1 MSDYTFH
8 FPTWGALMYTWTY
21 GIIIPAFP
29 MRLVTE
35 VVATPEATLIIGNAQ
50 SPLVQGVRTY
60 LANRGQTVISA
71 SDTPPRISD
80 QVTLCICF
88 TDVKHLEKDTVL
100 LQNLP
105 RLIFVL
111 PQPHSLS
118 QITQIQLTRKH
129 LPHLQYVLLSAGH
142 HPVDAFVTRL
152 MEFVFDP
159 DSPGILQLQQ
169 ITSAPIAKPPIKPK
183 RRRPTLHE
191 RYIDVIRHPPRTIAF
206 MLLIVAFSHFVFIFP
221 FLASVGI
228 LRYSV
233 YPHRP
238 SLAYAQN
245 PPSAFYTSRSLSH
258 LTHRLYDYSRPGL
271 SLFGLSRYPDAALE
285 SLDHTF
291 DLIQT
296 TGILATQL
304 SLLSAKIIDP
314 ASHDQTII
322 LDHLKE
328 SEKALSNISQSM
340 SVLQLR
346 VPTPILQRLGVQKS
360 IDQAVDYLA
369 RAQQILRILPEV
381 LAKDTEKTYV
391 VFFANNNELRPGGG
405 FIGSF
410 ALVKFREMH
419 IADWRVY
426 DVYDADGQLKARIPP
441 PEPIS
446 KYLSQPFYF
455 LRDSAFTG
463 DFPANIFTAEDFL
476 RKELQVEGIDGAMLV
491 TMHSLEELLSQIGPL
506 KISEYDDVVTSSNV
520 YLKTQLYSERKS
532 FAGSSQKKDFIDA
545 LFTELIYKLSEP
557 QTALKAIS
565 ALEKSLNQKQVALY
579 SKDSPVQSLLDKWYW
594 SGRQLPYLCLSASGA
609 SSKCVLDYTY
619 PLEANLGVNKAN
631 AFVTQT
637 YKKTLKIDTDMHV
650 QSVFEVEWNNSSYE
664 GLYPGGAYKNYFQ
677 VLLPPKITIN
687 QILLDGS
694 VLTAFDVDSNQYTQI
709 GMLIE
714 IPARQNR
721 TLQITYTLPN
731 SLSPT
736 NSQLQVI
743 LQKQL
748 GISSTD
754 LLLKLEKP
762 THLGLLDT
770 NTVPLAGSTPFEYNS
785 SIDSDKF
792 YYFTFSL

>member
-1 MSDYTFH
+1 
-8 FPTWGALMYTWTY
+8 
-21 GIIIPAFP
+21 

-35 VVATPEATLIIGNAQ
+35 VVATPEATLIIGNAK
-50 SPLVQGVRTY
+50 SPLVQGVRAY
-60 LANRGQTVISA
+60 LAERDQKVISA
-71 SDTPPRISD
+71 SDIPPRISD

-88 TDVKHLEKDTVL
+88 TDIKHLEKDTVL

-152 MEFVFDP
+152 MEFVYDP
-159 DSPGILQLQQ
+159 ESPGILQLQQ
-169 ITSAPIAKPPIKPK
+169 VSTAPIEKPVTKPK
-183 RRRPTLHE
+183 KPRPTLHE
-191 RYIDVIRHPPRTIAF
+191 RYVDIIRHPPRTIAF
-206 MLLIVAFSHFVFIFP
+206 MLLVVALSHFIFIFP
-221 FLASVGI
+221 YLASLGI
-228 LRYSV
+228 LWYSI

-238 SLAYAQN
+238 TLAYAQN
-245 PPSAFYTSRSLSH
+245 PPSAFYTSRSLAR

-285 SLDHTF
+285 SLDTVF
-291 DLIQT
+291 ELSQNA
-296 TGILATQL
+296 GILTTQL
-304 SLLSAKIIDP
+304 SLLSAKIVDP
-314 ASHDQTII
+314 TSHDQTII

-328 SEKALSNISQSM
+328 SEKVLSDISQSL

-346 VPTPILQRLGVQKS
+346 VPAQILQRLGVQKN
-360 IDQAVDYLA
+360 IDQATDYLA
-369 RAQQILRILPEV
+369 RAQQILQILPDV

-391 VFFANNNELRPGGG
+391 VLFANNYELRPGGG

-410 ALVKFREMH
+410 ALIKFREMH
-419 IADWRVY
+419 IADWKVY
-426 DVYDADGQLKARIPP
+426 DVYDADGQLKARVPP

-463 DFPANIFTAEDFL
+463 DFPANVFTAEDFL
-476 RKELQVEGIDGAMLV
+476 RKELQIEGIDGAMLV

-506 KISEYDDVVTSSNV
+506 KISEYNDVVTNTNV

-557 QTALKAIS
+557 QSALKAGS

-579 SKDSPVQSLLDKWYW
+579 SKDSSVQSLLDKWYW
-594 SGRQLPYLCLSASGA
+594 SGRQLPYQCLSASGA
-609 SSKCVLDYTY
+609 SSSCVLDCTY

-637 YKKTLKIDTDMHV
+637 YKKTLKIDSDMHV
-650 QSVFEVEWNNSSYE
+650 QSTFEVEWNNSSYE

-677 VLLPPKITIN
+677 VLLPPKVTIN
-687 QILLDGS
+687 QILLDGNA
-694 VLTAFDVDSNQYTQI
+694 LTTFDVDANQYTQI
-709 GMLIE
+709 GMLID
-714 IPARQNR
+714 IPARQKR

-731 SLSPT
+731 SLSTT

-743 LQKQL
+743 IQKQL
-748 GISSTD
+748 GLSSTD
-754 LLLKLEKP
+754 MLLKLEKP
-762 THLGLLDT
+762 TSMGLLDT

-785 SIDSDKF
+785 TIDSDKF